1 MRWRGDAGQNGALT
15 TPESWLVSATQFSRK
30 TVNMPNTKSAEKRVR
45 GNVRKA
51 ARNQSVKSRLKTLEK
66 KYVTALTAG
75 KVDEA
80 KAALLSVASAYDKAS
95 KGGVIHKSTA
105 QRKRSRLQLRLNA
118 ATAPKAAA

>member
-1 MRWRGDAGQNGALT
+1 
-15 TPESWLVSATQFSRK
+15 
-30 TVNMPNTKSAEKRVR
+30 MPNTKSAEKRVR

-95 KGGVIHKSTA
+95 KGGVVHKSTA

-118 ATAPKAAA
+118 ATAAKAAA